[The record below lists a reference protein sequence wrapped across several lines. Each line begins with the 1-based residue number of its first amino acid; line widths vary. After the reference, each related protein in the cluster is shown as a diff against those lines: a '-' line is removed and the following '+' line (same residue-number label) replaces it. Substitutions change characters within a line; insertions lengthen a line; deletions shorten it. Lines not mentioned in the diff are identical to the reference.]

1 MRIDVVAPLDLT
13 PEDVAAWSAIQA
25 ARPEFRSPFLSPH
38 WARACARVD
47 GPDRRSG
54 VVAILRDDDGTA
66 RGFMPARRGKAA
78 AMPLGAPMADYQ
90 AVIAPVDQPIRPRH
104 FVEALG
110 VGRLD
115 FNNFLAASPWF
126 APFVRGQGES
136 QVVSLSEGYEA
147 YAAQRKAEGHDI
159 LKDCAKKRRKLER
172 EHGPV
177 TFTALSTAESHF
189 EQLIA
194 WKRAQYRLT
203 RQTDIFDAGW
213 PLELVRGIA
222 RDRNPEFG
230 GALFTLEAAGQLI
243 AAHFALRFGPV
254 LHCWFIAHSDE
265 FARYSP
271 GVVLIADMLQW
282 ADKNGVDELDMGPG
296 DYRFKLQLA
305 NVKRPVMHG
314 YVGRASAASLVREA
328 QYKVREAA
336 EALPLGRASALP
348 GKAMRRL
355 DLLRGLR

>member
-1 MRIDVVAPLDLT
+1 
-13 PEDVAAWSAIQA
+13 
-25 ARPEFRSPFLSPH
+25 
-38 WARACARVD
+38 
-47 GPDRRSG
+47 
-54 VVAILRDDDGTA
+54 VVAILRDEDGAA
-66 RGFMPARRGKAA
+66 RGFFPARRGRAS

-90 AVIAPVDQPIRPRH
+90 AVIAPIDQPIQPRH

-115 FNNFLAASPWF
+115 FNNFLMASPWF

-136 QVVSLSEGYEA
+136 QVIDISEGYEA
-147 YAAQRKAEGHDI
+147 YAAQRRAEGHEI

-172 EHGPV
+172 EHGEV
-177 TFTALSTAESHF
+177 TFTALSTSDAHF

-194 WKRAQYRLT
+194 WKRAQYKLT

-213 PLELVRGIA
+213 PLELIRGIA
-222 RDRNPEFG
+222 RERKPDFG
-230 GALFTLEAAGQLI
+230 GALFTLEVGRELI
-243 AAHFALRFGPV
+243 AAHFALRAGPV
-254 LHCWFIAHSDE
+254 LHCWFIAHSE
-265 FARYSP
+265 AFARYSP

-282 ADKNGVDELDMGPG
+282 ADKNGVTELDLGPG

-305 NVKRPVMHG
+305 NVKRQVMHG

-328 QYKVREAA
+328 QYQVRTVA
-336 EALPLGRASALP
+336 EALPLGKASALP